1 MQQAGVRN
9 ASLFA
14 ELRDGLACDLEE
26 LRGRNV
32 AAEGGDYLFDIDILS
47 AHGSIE
53 PKFSRL
59 CNPS

>member
-53 PKFSRL
+53 P
-59 CNPS
+59 